1 MFRAIIQ
8 GRYFMMK
15 YVNSFQKLIIQA
27 IILMMMLVILS
38 STLEIGWIVIKEIVT
53 PPVIFLN
60 VEKVLDIFGLF
71 FLVLI
76 GIELLETI
84 KMIISESTMNV
95 DVIILVGITAIVRKV
110 MIIDLK
116 TTPPLF
122 LVGMGVLVI
131 SLAGT
136 YYLINKSGK
145 EFRCELK

>member
-1 MFRAIIQ
+1 
-8 GRYFMMK
+8 MMK
-15 YVNSFQKLIIQA
+15 YVSIFQKSIILV
-27 IILMMMLVILS
+27 IILMMIVVILS
-38 STLEIGWIVIKEIVT
+38 STLEIGWIIFSDLIE
-53 PPVIFLN
+53 PPLVFLS

-71 FLVLI
+71 FLILI

-84 KMIISESTMNV
+84 KMIINESTLNV

-122 LVGMGVLVI
+122 LVGMGVLVFA
-131 SLAGT
+131 LGGT
-136 YYLINKSGK
+136 YYLINKSSK

>member
-1 MFRAIIQ
+1 M
-8 GRYFMMK
+8 RY
-15 YVNSFQKLIIQA
+15 VSGFQKLIIKA
-27 IILMMMLVILS
+27 IILMMMVVILS
-38 STLEIGWIVIKEIVT
+38 STLEIGWIILKDLIE
-53 PPVIFLN
+53 PPVVFLN

-84 KMIISESTMNV
+84 KMIINESTLNV

-131 SLAGT
+131 ALAGA
-136 YYLINKSGK
+136 YYLLLIIV
-145 EFRCELK
+145 LADLII

>member
-1 MFRAIIQ
+1 
-8 GRYFMMK
+8 MMK
-15 YVNSFQKLIIQA
+15 YVSGFQKLIIKA
-27 IILMMMLVILS
+27 IILMMIVVILS
-38 STLEIGWIVIKEIVT
+38 STLEIGWIILSDLIE
-53 PPVIFLN
+53 PPVLFLN

-84 KMIISESTMNV
+84 KMIINESTLNV

-131 SLAGT
+131 ALAGA
-136 YYLINKSGK
+136 YYLINRSGK